1 MTEHDKT
8 TSRFTVGGPWA
19 VFTLVVVTLLYI
31 VNYMDRMVLSA
42 TLPLIKADL
51 MLTDAQCGWL
61 GTIYFIV
68 VALLTIPAAILCD
81 RWSRKKSLSIMALLW
96 TVSTFLTGTGKGFI
110 PLFGAR
116 GGVGV
121 GEAGFAPGGIA
132 YVSGSFREESRAK
145 VMGVFNLGQ
154 PLGSILGIV
163 IAGVVAQANL
173 WGMGWRSPFFLF
185 AIPGVF
191 LGILVLFTRDY
202 PTTPITA
209 KGPGRER
216 IGVGKGLLV
225 ILRTPT
231 LLLTSLGVGALS
243 FVGGAVGHWLPTYF
257 VRTRAI
263 DVAKASYLM
272 GGIILIACMG
282 PVLGG
287 ILADRWKRRRA
298 NARPL
303 TAAVISLLL
312 GVFLYIGF
320 IVDIARVF
328 SVSYPLFVFAGIL
341 MFAYTAP
348 AYAVTQDLVPR
359 SMRSI
364 SMGLL
369 VLITYGTLGAYS
381 PVVVGWLS
389 DLLGSANQP
398 NLTAAFLFVPPVAFL
413 GALFFFLA
421 ARFHNR
427 DVARISSGIGDDDEG
442 HSTGRR

>member
-1 MTEHDKT
+1 MSERAKPQ
-8 TSRFTVGGPWA
+8 SRFTVGGPGA
-19 VFTLVVVTLLYI
+19 VFTLVVVTLLYV

-42 TLPLIKADL
+42 TLPLIKSDL
-51 MLTDAQCGWL
+51 ALTDAQCGWL

-96 TVSTFLTGTGKGFI
+96 TVSTFLTGVGGRFT
-110 PLFGAR
+110 PLFAAR
-116 GGVGV
+116 AGVGV

-132 YVSGSFREESRAK
+132 YVSGSFKEESRAK
-145 VMGVFNLGQ
+145 VVGVFNLGQ

-163 IAGVVAQANL
+163 VAGVVAQANL

-185 AIPGVF
+185 AVPGVI

-202 PTTPITA
+202 PTTPITTGA
-209 KGPGRER
+209 SGGER
-216 IGVGKGLLV
+216 IGVMRGLLI
-225 ILRTPT
+225 ILKTPT
-231 LLLTSLGVGALS
+231 VLLTSLGVGALT

-257 VRTRAI
+257 VRTRGI
-263 DVAKASYLM
+263 DVAHASYLM
-272 GGIILIACMG
+272 GGIILVACVG

-287 ILADRWKRRRA
+287 IMADRWKRKKL

-303 TAAVISLLL
+303 TAAAIALAL
-312 GVFLYIGF
+312 GVVLYIGF
-320 IVDIARVF
+320 LVDSVRVF
-328 SVSYPLFVFAGIL
+328 AASYPIFMIAGIL

-348 AYAVTQDLVPR
+348 AYSVTQDLVPR
-359 SMRSI
+359 SMRSL

-389 DLLGSANQP
+389 DYLGINGDP
-398 NLTAAFLFVPPVAFL
+398 NLPAAFLFVPPVAFV
-413 GALFFFLA
+413 GALLFFA
-421 ARFHNR
+421 ASRFYNR
-427 DVARISSGIGDDDEG
+427 DAAKVSPEDEG
-442 HSTGRR
+442 EAVS